1 LEVKDIRE
9 KIIQDF
15 KELMLQIDDN
25 TVDETNNKLAD
36 IITRVRSLYSVD
48 R

>member
-1 LEVKDIRE
+1 LEVKE

-15 KELMLQIDDN
+15 KELMLHIDDD
-25 TVDETNNKLAD
+25 TADEINNKLAD

-48 R
+48 RDG